1 MGVAPNHPS
10 HYWIFHY
17 YLARTDPHSFL
28 NNFIDTLNSSRPIA
42 NNSSRA
48 KIGSKTEV
56 SG

>member
-56 SG
+56 SR